1 MVAAVS
7 PGPADMP
14 PKAPQIRCEGNQL
27 TIAADNST
35 MSSVLAGVRACIGFE
50 IQLPNGSGDE
60 RTYIHLGPGPV
71 REVLDDLLLATD
83 YNFVIQSSNS
93 SPGRVTN
100 VVLTARTNEA
110 SDSQDS
116 RGPSLPT
123 TLTMT
128 PARRIWL
135 ASRNAARPAVTET
148 DAMES
153 TPVNEEPAAA
163 SAVESPVA
171 ATAEPKAEVA
181 GTNASDIKEP
191 LQPTETPVGT
201 AAANTIPEGTSAPTP
216 AAAPASAGVSEE
228 KPAAK
233 ELQSQINQMQQLF
246 EQRKRMTANQSAP
259 SEP

>member
-1 MVAAVS
+1 
-7 PGPADMP
+7 
-14 PKAPQIRCEGNQL
+14 
-27 TIAADNST
+27 
-35 MSSVLAGVRACIGFE
+35 
-50 IQLPNGSGDE
+50 
-60 RTYIHLGPGPV
+60 
-71 REVLDDLLLATD
+71 
-83 YNFVIQSSNS
+83 
-93 SPGRVTN
+93 
-100 VVLTARTNEA
+100 
-110 SDSQDS
+110 
-116 RGPSLPT
+116 
-123 TLTMT
+123 
-128 PARRIWL
+128 
-135 ASRNAARPAVTET
+135 
-148 DAMES
+148 MES

-171 ATAEPKAEVA
+171 AMAEPRTEVA

-191 LQPTETPVGT
+191 LQTTETPVGT